1 MLVNN
6 AKDDTS
12 EEQENIMMNPN
23 LASHI
28 NLLYLLEENR
38 GAKEMMQLYETNQLL
53 RNWRKGLQHIS

>member
-6 AKDDTS
+6 AKDSTS

-28 NLLYLLEENR
+28 NLLYLLEKNR
-38 GAKEMMQLYETNQLL
+38 GAKEMMQL
-53 RNWRKGLQHIS
+53 

>member
-6 AKDDTS
+6 AKDSTS

-28 NLLYLLEENR
+28 NLLYLLEKNR